1 MEMETSVRKF
11 SPFFILLINE
21 EGLTAPFDVLLQAI
35 FMICFLFF
43 LCADGQQSSSSL
55 DVSPQGD
62 EYRCFSQEE
71 LTDSDSLSDDGNCR
85 GTAGT
90 RGIVNPNYP
99 GFQHLADQL
108 QQSDT
113 DDTEEERYTRSNNN
127 YNNNNNN
134 NNEDEDNNGSENVIE
149 SKIDSVNHLDSVDN
163 FQKAFYDKPK
173 FNIPVDSELDCYS
186 VGGSDSIVIPDDEKD
201 LNVHLPASDIIVTEE
216 SEKIVINTEEAES
229 GAESDSEVLV
239 TNMAAIAVS
248 SNNIGKSRAV
258 ESQQITYSKM
268 SDAFLSGAKEDLLGK
283 GSADGGSTR
292 SKCQEAMSTLQAVG
306 RCVRNCNGLNMEEDS
321 NRVLEEWEDE
331 EKAVEKFSKEEQTAS
346 EKEKD
351 EDSVV
356 PRKKEKM
363 EINYNVKKNRSNSC
377 TSKME
382 LQQASSVPGLQQQE
396 EHGGAVVR
404 RRDCGPR
411 SGRDHM
417 LANRRSVPTAAR
429 DKKPSSTEI
438 LGTYCR
444 HVPW

>member
-1 MEMETSVRKF
+1 M
-11 SPFFILLINE
+11 
-21 EGLTAPFDVLLQAI
+21 QAM
-35 FMICFLFF
+35 FMVFFLFL

-55 DVSPQGD
+55 DVSPQED
-62 EYRCFSQEE
+62 EYRCFSHEE

-85 GTAGT
+85 DTTGA

-108 QQSDT
+108 HQSDT
-113 DDTEEERYTRSNNN
+113 DDTEEEGYTGSNNN
-127 YNNNNNN
+127 YNNNNN
-134 NNEDEDNNGSENVIE
+134 NNEDEDNNCFDNVTE
-149 SKIDSVNHLDSVDN
+149 SKIDSVNHLDSIEN

-173 FNIPVDSELDCYS
+173 FNIPVDSDFCS
-186 VGGSDSIVIPDDEKD
+186 DGGSDSILVPDYEKD
-201 LNVHLPASDIIVTEE
+201 LNVHLPVSDIIVTED

-229 GAESDSEVLV
+229 GAESESEILV

-248 SNNIGKSRAV
+248 SNNIGTSRVV
-258 ESQQITYSKM
+258 ESQQITCSKM

-283 GSADGGSTR
+283 GSADDGNTR
-292 SKCQEAMSTLQAVG
+292 SKCQEVMSTREAVG
-306 RCVRNCNGLNMEEDS
+306 QYACLNMEDS
-321 NRVLEEWEDE
+321 NRVLDQWEDE
-331 EKAVEKFSKEEQTAS
+331 EKAVEKFSKEEQTAN

-363 EINYNVKKNRSNSC
+363 EINYSVKKNRSNSC

-382 LQQASSVPGLQQQE
+382 LQKASSAPVPQQE
-396 EHGGAVVR
+396 EQGGAVVR
-404 RRDCGPR
+404 RRDFGPR

-438 LGTYCR
+438 LGRYC
-444 HVPW
+444 